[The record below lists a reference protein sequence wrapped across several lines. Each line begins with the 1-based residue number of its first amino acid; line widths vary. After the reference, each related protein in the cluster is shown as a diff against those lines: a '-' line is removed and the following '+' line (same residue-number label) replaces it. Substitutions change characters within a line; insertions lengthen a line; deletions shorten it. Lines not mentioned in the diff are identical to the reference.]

1 MAHDAGDQALGAIST
16 MRRLAL
22 ATAAAVLMAACS
34 GMPAPWPSPN
44 DLHVVNETTRAMTIL
59 LNGTMVTT
67 VAAQESVTLS
77 AASLPAGNWRVEARL
92 PGGRVVLGTLVEQA
106 SVIPMPEVGGKAI
119 VSGSS
124 MWADLSCGRIGVWV
138 GTPAERPPVG
148 PGVPGDCE
156 G

>member
-1 MAHDAGDQALGAIST
+1 

-22 ATAAAVLMAACS
+22 ATATALSIAACS
-34 GMPAPWPSPN
+34 GVLPPWPSPN

-59 LNGTMVTT
+59 VNGAMATT
-67 VAAQESVTLS
+67 VPAQESATLR
-77 AASLPAGNWRVEARL
+77 AASLPKGNLRVEARL

-106 SVIPMPEVGGKAI
+106 SVIAMPEVGGKAV

-124 MWADLSCGRIGVWV
+124 MWADLSCGRIEIWV
-138 GTPAERPPVG
+138 GTPAEKPSVG
-148 PGVPGDCE
+148 PGTPGDCE